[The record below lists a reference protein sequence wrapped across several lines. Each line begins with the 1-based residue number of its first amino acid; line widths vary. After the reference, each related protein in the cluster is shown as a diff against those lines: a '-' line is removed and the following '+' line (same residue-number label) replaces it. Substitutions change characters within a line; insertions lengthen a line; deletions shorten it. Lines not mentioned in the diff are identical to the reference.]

1 MHGHPVHTQHVHT
14 QQLDTILRKGR
25 YVNTCIH
32 QLVTVLGNCMS
43 EKLRLKLVLG
53 SGVVLWLGLE
63 IQSGLGLA
71 LCLELQL
78 GLDTGLFM
86 IRALALI
93 SARLY
98 LKLRV
103 RSELYITHG
112 YI

>member
-14 QQLDTILRKGR
+14 QQLVTILRKGR

-53 SGVVLWLGLE
+53 SGLVLWLGLE

-78 GLDTGLFM
+78 GLDTDLFM

-98 LKLRV
+98 L
-103 RSELYITHG
+103 
-112 YI
+112 